1 MKGILVF
8 SENVGL
14 AAQLLKIASSLGTP
28 ASAVAIDAGDAKK
41 LAEYAVEQ
49 VFLLKG
55 GSARPEDYA
64 RPLARLVQTEDAS
77 LLLVGDSI
85 RGREVAAKAAAYLDA
100 GLVAGVSEI
109 RRSGEHIETSRM
121 MYGGAVLKTEALDQ
135 LTVVTV
141 PSGKAEAA
149 KPTGQQSPVVIRE
162 VEVDARIT
170 VTNTAPLEHKGV
182 NLTASERVVGV
193 GMGIENADDLALVS
207 HLASAL
213 NAAIGCTRPVAE
225 ETEWLPGAQY
235 IGISGVTISPALYI
249 AVGISG
255 QVQHTVGIR
264 DAKCIVAIDKNEK
277 APIFKASDYGIVG
290 DLRAVLPLL
299 TKAVQGK

>member
-1 MKGILVF
+1 MKGILIF
-8 SENVGL
+8 SENVAL
-14 AAQLLKIASSLGTP
+14 AAQLLSIASLLGAP
-28 ASAVAIDAGDAKK
+28 ASAAAIDAGDAEK
-41 LAEYAVEQ
+41 LAGFGLEQ

-55 GSARPEDYA
+55 ASVRPEDYA
-64 RPLARLVQTEDAS
+64 RPLARLVQAENAS
-77 LLLVGDSI
+77 LLLVSDTI
-85 RGREVAAKAAAYLDA
+85 QGREVAAKAAAYLDV

-109 RRSGEHIETSRM
+109 KRSDEHIETTRM

-141 PSGKAEAA
+141 PNGKAEAA
-149 KPTGQQSPVVIRE
+149 KPTGHQRPVVVRE
-162 VEVDARIT
+162 VETDSRIT
-170 VTNTAPLEHKGV
+170 VTGTAPLEHKGV
-182 NLTASERVVGV
+182 NLTASERVVGA
-193 GMGIENADDLALVS
+193 GMGIENTDDLALVS
-207 HLASAL
+207 QLAHAL
-213 NAAIGCTRPVAE
+213 GAAIGCTRPVAE
-225 ETEWLPGAQY
+225 EKDWLPGAQY

-277 APIFKASDYGIVG
+277 APIFKAADYGIVG

-299 TKAVQGK
+299 TKAIQGL